1 MRQLPQVISGTK
13 ELLDNGKLKMI
24 TASFDSD
31 EQALQKVIREQKIK
45 YPVIW
50 HNRDFNR
57 GNVDEWN
64 VHGIPTTVLVSPQGD
79 IVADLRAGEDFQ
91 QVLEYF
97 IDNGEQAGV
106 VSLDG
111 NAARNEIGSVDVT
124 LNLYSSQHRPVDVKI
139 EVYRVVTDENGERQY
154 ESLNEEGRD
163 YSFTQEF
170 RMFAD
175 ESSSFTIDDFGDA
188 QSLIVMATAVYP
200 GTEELN
206 EGEGVGPSFYRQIPL
221 K

>member
-1 MRQLPQVISGTK
+1 MRQLPQVVSGTK
-13 ELLDNGKLKMI
+13 DLLKNERLKVI

-31 EQALQKVIREQKIK
+31 EAALHGVIREQGIR

-50 HNRDFNR
+50 HNKNFNR

-64 VHGIPTTVLVSPQGD
+64 IRGIPTTVLISPQGD
-79 IVADLRAGEDFQ
+79 IVADLHAGEDFQ

-111 NAARNEIGSVDVT
+111 SAVKNSDGTVEVS
-124 LNLYSSQHRPVDVKI
+124 LNLYSSQHRPVDVKV
-139 EVYRVVTDENGERQY
+139 EVYRNVTDENGERQY
-154 ESLNEEGRD
+154 ESLSEEGRD
-163 YSFTQEF
+163 YSFTQSF
-170 RMFAD
+170 MMFAD
-175 ESSSFTIDDFGDA
+175 EQYSFTISDYGEA
-188 QSLIVMATAVYP
+188 EGLIVMATAVYP
-200 GTEELN
+200 GTEHLN